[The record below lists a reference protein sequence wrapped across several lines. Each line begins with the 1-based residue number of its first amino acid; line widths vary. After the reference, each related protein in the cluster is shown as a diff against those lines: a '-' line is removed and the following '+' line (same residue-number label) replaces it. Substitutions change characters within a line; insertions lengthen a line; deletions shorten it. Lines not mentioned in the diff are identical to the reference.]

1 MGTSVRHIKPCTS
14 KLPLLLI
21 TVVIVLFGS
30 CKKMPGDENTVLYSV
45 SKNGLWG
52 FIDESGNVVVN
63 PAYLSVNAFS
73 EGLSVVVIDTIYK
86 TIQTDTTV
94 SFNGNQLVLSP
105 KHERYLYVK
114 YGYINPNGD
123 YVIPPTLI
131 TRFKLA
137 DSIQHIDYIPS
148 LHDFSFRNGLA
159 VCMDSTNKFGY
170 LNKEGKIVIPCK
182 YKDASRFSEGKARV
196 SICFPKDSLTL
207 PTKKQNG
214 EIDNTE
220 RVEQEHLRR
229 LNNSGL
235 IDLDGNPITDF
246 CYVDIEEYNCNRSLA
261 VIELEDFK
269 YEDDGRITYPKF
281 KMVLLDGN
289 GHEIENVGFA
299 GLGYIGRKYSDD
311 GIARLESRWLI
322 SDVFGWQFVDTN
334 GEILSPTTAMERDEW
349 EPLMAEPTFRGF
361 LPEVTIVDC
370 TPFEEGLA
378 AITTD
383 RRHWVFIDKHFA
395 VMGKNDEDCIYED
408 ANVFR
413 EGLAPVKKDGK
424 WGYIDKRFNVVIP
437 YKYDYARCFNGKLA
451 VVSNTDYKR
460 TTLSYIN
467 KNGFVVWQEISHEG
481 EAVENIYSRKS
492 PELYGLWFVDTPKK
506 SNEYIIVLVCFGAL
520 VILTL
525 VFFLFK
531 FIQKRRAILRQ
542 KREDEARKR
551 EEAIRQEKEKLLEE
565 QRRAR
570 EAAERER
577 KIREENERKQ
587 KEAERQRVEEQRR
600 KEEERINEIIA
611 NIPSDLT
618 EISSLV
624 EENKVDEVES
634 RFSEME
640 KVIHLATQEEKR
652 EFEKIKVEYGKKKE
666 IGIPQ
671 GQKEC
676 YVNYNI
682 PNIKTD
688 AGYYAVVR
696 TPQKGCIVWPYRR
709 RTIAR
714 RGYMEQSFEE
724 ELRRLLNPKVK
735 VLGDVNLLPQNG
747 VRPFE
752 PDIALVYSENG
763 LNVRIDVE
771 IDEPY
776 AAVTNKPT
784 HYIGCGDE
792 YRDANLNCLGW
803 IVVRFSE
810 KQVKLQPKQCVK
822 FISDI
827 LLGIDNA
834 LSIRDEIKNAP
845 SLTREKQWTIA
856 EAQKMASERV
866 RQTYL
871 NHEFGRTEESSYSVK
886 DIRLTDFEESIKDKV
901 HHIIIVPNSQSNV
914 SASEEDYVSNNCLG
928 YNKSNSFEQDKHI
941 SFDGTHH
948 IYTVDGIQY
957 KAVSN
962 VISELFPVFDTAY
975 WSTRKGIERGV
986 NPKQVAAEWDAKGQ
1000 ESREVGTFMH
1010 QQIENYFLDQPIKF
1024 VYPFRYNGQFVHESK
1039 DIDIHPEIGFFHHFL
1054 KDVPIVPF
1062 RTEWRVF
1069 DRSLRI
1075 AGTIDLIC
1083 KNGDCYDI
1091 YDWKRSAKLHE
1102 NKVYGY
1108 GLWELSHLEDLPIN
1122 HYKLQQNLYR
1132 YILEHQY
1139 GLKVRSMNLVVL
1151 HPDNHPD
1158 YEIIA
1163 VERMDNEI
1171 QKIIRML

>member
-1 MGTSVRHIKPCTS
+1 M
-14 KLPLLLI
+14 
-21 TVVIVLFGS
+21 
-30 CKKMPGDENTVLYSV
+30 
-45 SKNGLWG
+45 
-52 FIDESGNVVVN
+52 
-63 PAYLSVNAFS
+63 
-73 EGLSVVVIDTIYK
+73 
-86 TIQTDTTV
+86 
-94 SFNGNQLVLSP
+94 
-105 KHERYLYVK
+105 
-114 YGYINPNGD
+114 
-123 YVIPPTLI
+123 
-131 TRFKLA
+131 
-137 DSIQHIDYIPS
+137 
-148 LHDFSFRNGLA
+148 
-159 VCMDSTNKFGY
+159 
-170 LNKEGKIVIPCK
+170 
-182 YKDASRFSEGKARV
+182 
-196 SICFPKDSLTL
+196 
-207 PTKKQNG
+207 
-214 EIDNTE
+214 
-220 RVEQEHLRR
+220 
-229 LNNSGL
+229 
-235 IDLDGNPITDF
+235 
-246 CYVDIEEYNCNRSLA
+246 
-261 VIELEDFK
+261 
-269 YEDDGRITYPKF
+269 
-281 KMVLLDGN
+281 
-289 GHEIENVGFA
+289 
-299 GLGYIGRKYSDD
+299 
-311 GIARLESRWLI
+311 
-322 SDVFGWQFVDTN
+322 
-334 GEILSPTTAMERDEW
+334 
-349 EPLMAEPTFRGF
+349 
-361 LPEVTIVDC
+361 
-370 TPFEEGLA
+370 
-378 AITTD
+378 
-383 RRHWVFIDKHFA
+383 
-395 VMGKNDEDCIYED
+395 
-408 ANVFR
+408 
-413 EGLAPVKKDGK
+413 
-424 WGYIDKRFNVVIP
+424 
-437 YKYDYARCFNGKLA
+437 
-451 VVSNTDYKR
+451 
-460 TTLSYIN
+460 
-467 KNGFVVWQEISHEG
+467 
-481 EAVENIYSRKS
+481 
-492 PELYGLWFVDTPKK
+492 
-506 SNEYIIVLVCFGAL
+506 
-520 VILTL
+520 
-525 VFFLFK
+525 
-531 FIQKRRAILRQ
+531 
-542 KREDEARKR
+542 
-551 EEAIRQEKEKLLEE
+551 
-565 QRRAR
+565 
-570 EAAERER
+570 
-577 KIREENERKQ
+577 
-587 KEAERQRVEEQRR
+587 
-600 KEEERINEIIA
+600 
-611 NIPSDLT
+611 
-618 EISSLV
+618 
-624 EENKVDEVES
+624 
-634 RFSEME
+634 
-640 KVIHLATQEEKR
+640 
-652 EFEKIKVEYGKKKE
+652 
-666 IGIPQ
+666 
-671 GQKEC
+671 
-676 YVNYNI
+676 
-682 PNIKTD
+682 
-688 AGYYAVVR
+688 
-696 TPQKGCIVWPYRR
+696 
-709 RTIAR
+709 
-714 RGYMEQSFEE
+714 
-724 ELRRLLNPKVK
+724 
-735 VLGDVNLLPQNG
+735 
-747 VRPFE
+747 
-752 PDIALVYSENG
+752 
-763 LNVRIDVE
+763 NVRIDVE